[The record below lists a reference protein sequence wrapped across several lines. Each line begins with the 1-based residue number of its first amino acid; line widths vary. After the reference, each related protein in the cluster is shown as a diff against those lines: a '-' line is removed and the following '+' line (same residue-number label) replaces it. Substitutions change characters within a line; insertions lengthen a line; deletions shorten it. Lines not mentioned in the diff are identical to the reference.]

1 MSCRRGRVGREP
13 HPWRLDCYQ
22 LACYCRRYWA
32 CGGLGGCWNGHW
44 PHDSEWSVWP
54 ASTTCSSIPST
65 PCSYKTAGT
74 SRITPSSSLSSQYV
88 VPNMCPLFPNY
99 ATTVNLYFS
108 SWPISC
114 IQLSIIPS
122 LLLFAPTPEL
132 SAFWL
137 AMTFVR
143 QTTCPPPVFDYCHY

>member
-1 MSCRRGRVGREP
+1 MWRAEQESVSEMSCRRGRVGREP

-99 ATTVNLYFS
+99 ATTVNPTAL
-108 SWPISC
+108 
-114 IQLSIIPS
+114 PS
-122 LLLFAPTPEL
+122 NCVLLL
-132 SAFWL
+132 L
-137 AMTFVR
+137 ADIMYTAEHHP
-143 QTTCPPPVFDYCHY
+143 QSPPLCPPPPSGLRS